1 MKSFLYTGHGRG
13 SKYQTNHWQNL
24 RSHQT
29 GVSRRKSDLLVNR
42 GSSGAAQRPLS
53 KESLFIFFIGF
64 WGSDKDRL
72 QREAAIGVR
81 SPTILAK
88 DLVPGPLASHGSSLL
103 RSLHFS
109 SSHSWSWSVLSFSCL
124 RRFSRRWGFFSL
136 PFVWL
141 LRKFRKMFFFLF

>member
-1 MKSFLYTGHGRG
+1 METEEKKRKNRRRRRRRG
-13 SKYQTNHWQNL
+13 ACCGSCT
-24 RSHQT
+24 
-29 GVSRRKSDLLVNR
+29 DLLVNR

-109 SSHSWSWSVLSFSCL
+109 SSHS
-124 RRFSRRWGFFSL
+124 
-136 PFVWL
+136 
-141 LRKFRKMFFFLF
+141 